1 MAEARPHPAQGRG
14 LNPNPIVDTAALAAH
29 LGCSPSYVRLLVH
42 AHVIAPMG
50 RWSRRPLGRPT
61 MWFSLD
67 AVDAAIERA
76 QIAGSVSLADGIK
89 LVRK

>member
-1 MAEARPHPAQGRG
+1 MVQAQPPAQGSRVT
-14 LNPNPIVDTAALAAH
+14 VDTAALAVH
-29 LGCSPSYVRLLVH
+29 LGCTPAYVRLLVSH
-42 AHVIAPMG
+42 GVIAPLG
-50 RWSRRPLGRPT
+50 RWRRGLIGRPT

-76 QIAGSVSLADGIK
+76 EVDGRVSLDKGLK